1 MRSLNTLRERLK
13 GLGPEAER
21 LLPALDALEY
31 EFELRARRIAA
42 LSTASHITAGLAGG
56 RHDNSL
62 VLDNVLMATLALS
75 EAERSLVI
83 LADEGS
89 QGYQVIAA
97 RVLEDAASARPI
109 AEQAVRAAL
118 VRDSRLVAP
127 ELVRDDGDDQLF
139 VAAFRSAMAT
149 PIVFQDAVIGCLYVD
164 TRGPERRFS
173 HADFETFRVFSRHAS
188 VALGLAL
195 GTRLR

>member
-1 MRSLNTLRERLK
+1 M
-13 GLGPEAER
+13 
-21 LLPALDALEY
+21 DALEY

-56 RHDNSL
+56 RHDNRTAL
-62 VLDNVLMATLALS
+62 ALDNVLMATLALS

-97 RVLEDAASARPI
+97 RVLEDAAPARPI
-109 AEQAVRAAL
+109 AEQVVRAAL

-173 HADFETFRVFSRHAS
+173 HADFETFSVFSRHAS